1 MRLKKQLRCMYLG
14 GIMDVQNLTI
24 DRIVFHEVHRRL
36 DDRRLIPPTYGAQTL
51 NLSADAMDALRDRI
65 LVATG
70 SQSQSMDMTI
80 AKFDAGSAVA
90 LAANLVTAAGDANF
104 VARSNGVADRLANAQ
119 QSRGIPGGVLA
130 VFTGSAGN
138 PATPLVGYIKAE
150 LHGGFRRAQNLT
162 IEYIKTLFM
171 TPQTKLYKIGLFS
184 HDGGA
189 AEPLPGGWSAS
200 VYDSH
205 MSLTNPEGAARYF
218 FEGFLGLE
226 LPQSAPRM
234 TRKFWEGTRQFIQ
247 NAAIPEEKKADLFTG
262 LYSYLKVDQTPTV
275 EVGTFA
281 NAYLDPAMR
290 DNYRRHMAAEDF
302 PMTAVPKDLSE
313 LANKLKRRR
322 VRFSRDVQLSAPA
335 DAFADLITIETIN
348 QDGGAGAAWTRITIK
363 DHIRDQQ

>member
-1 MRLKKQLRCMYLG
+1 
-14 GIMDVQNLTI
+14 MDIQNLTI

-51 NLSADAMDALRDRI
+51 NLSVDAMDALRDRI

-80 AKFDAGSAVA
+80 AKFDVGSAVS
-90 LAANLVTAAGDANF
+90 LAAELSVAAGDGNF
-104 VARSNGVADRLANAQ
+104 VVESQAVADRLAGAQ
-119 QSRGIPGGVLA
+119 QSRAIPGGVLA

-138 PATPLVGYIKAE
+138 PRRPLVGYIKAE
-150 LHGGFRRAQNLT
+150 LHGGFRRAPNLM

-189 AEPLPGGWSAS
+189 ARPLPNGWNAA

-205 MSLTNPEGAARYF
+205 MSLSNPEGAARYF

-247 NAAIPEEKKADLFTG
+247 SSALPEERKADLLTG
-262 LYSYLKVDQTPTV
+262 LYSYLKIDQAPAI
-275 EVGTFA
+275 EVSVFA
-281 NAYLDPAMR
+281 NAYLDPVMR
-290 DNYRRHMAAEDF
+290 DPKGKGYQDPYAEITDKVADCSIASQASY
-302 PMTAVPKDLSE
+302 PG
-313 LANKLKRRR
+313 
-322 VRFSRDVQLSAPA
+322 SRPA
-335 DAFADLITIETIN
+335 SQRT
-348 QDGGAGAAWTRITIK
+348 GRSRSRIWRPTS
-363 DHIRDQQ
+363 

>member
-1 MRLKKQLRCMYLG
+1 MEL
-14 GIMDVQNLTI
+14 QNLTI

-36 DDRRLIPPTYGAQTL
+36 DDRRLIPPAYGAQTL
-51 NLSADAMDALRDRI
+51 NLAPDAMDALRDRI

-80 AKFDAGSAVA
+80 AKHDSSSAVA
-90 LAANLVTAAGDANF
+90 LASDLLAAAGDGYF
-104 VARSNGVADRLANAQ
+104 VNSSRSVADKLADAQ

-138 PATPLVGYIKAE
+138 PARPLVGFIKAE

-171 TPQTKLYKIGLFS
+171 TPQTKLYKIGLFA
-184 HDGGA
+184 HNGGA
-189 AEPLPGGWSAS
+189 TQALPGGWTAS

-205 MSLTNPEGAARYF
+205 MSLANPDGAARYF
-218 FEGFLGLE
+218 FESFLGLE

-234 TRKFWEGTRQFIQ
+234 TRKFWEGTRSFIQ
-247 NAAIPEEKKADLFTG
+247 NAAIPEEDKADLFTS

-275 EVGTFA
+275 EVGAFA
-281 NAYLDPAMR
+281 NAYLEPNMR
-290 DNYRRHMAAEDF
+290 SPYRNHMVGEDF
-302 PMTAVPKDLSE
+302 PTTAVPKDLSE
-313 LANKLKRRR
+313 LTGKLKRRR
-322 VRFSRDVQLSAPA
+322 VRFSREIQLSAPA

-348 QDGGAGAAWTRITIK
+348 QDGTAGAGGAWTRVTIK
-363 DHIRDQQ
+363 DHIRDQE

>member
-1 MRLKKQLRCMYLG
+1 MNL
-14 GIMDVQNLTI
+14 QNLRI

-36 DDRRLIPPTYGAQTL
+36 DDRRLIPPTLGAQIL
-51 NLSADAMDALRDRI
+51 NLSVDAMDALRDRI

-80 AKFDAGSAVA
+80 AKFDAGSAVM
-90 LAANLVTAAGDANF
+90 LASNLSTAAGDANF
-104 VARSNGVADRLANAQ
+104 VAESKGVADRLADAQ
-119 QSRGIPGGVLA
+119 QSRAIPGGVLA

-138 PATPLVGYIKAE
+138 PARPLVGYIKAE

-171 TPQTKLYKIGLFS
+171 TPQTKLYKIGLFA
-184 HDGGA
+184 HDGGGQR
-189 AEPLPGGWSAS
+189 PLPGGWTAS

-205 MSLTNPEGAARYF
+205 MSLANPEGAARYF

-234 TRKFWEGTRQFIQ
+234 TRKFWEGTREFIKS
-247 NAAIPEEKKADLFTG
+247 AAIPEEKKADLYTG
-262 LYSYLKVDQTPTV
+262 LYSYLKVDQALTV
-275 EVGTFA
+275 EVGSFA
-281 NAYLDPAMR
+281 NAYLEPAMR
-290 DNYRRHMAAEDF
+290 DSYRRHMANENF
-302 PMTAVPKDLSE
+302 PTTAVHKDLSE
-313 LANKLKRRR
+313 LTNKLKRRR

-335 DAFADLITIETIN
+335 DAFADLITIETVN
-348 QDGGAGAAWTRITIK
+348 QSGAADASGAWTRITIK